1 MNFYLAQVQI
11 RSSGYTF
18 SSPVQLRCRQK
29 IFIAEKCSEFMTL
42 FLHCW
47 QKQVK
52 SFLLLVQPSNF
63 FFVNRESWQMALL
76 LFWSWKM
83 TCNVF
88 ENCFQNDFF
97 PTLRRYVLR
106 SGRSRKYFSIKAKQ
120 FFNQTDLEVV
130 VSLWTKML
138 SKLIFDCR
146 TRFRNDWV
154 GKCNTTF
161 KHRLDLES
169 TKFFGSIGLLVQ
181 PQNFPK
187 VFVIEMLVL

>member
-18 SSPVQLRCRQK
+18 SSRSTPVPAKNLYR
-29 IFIAEKCSEFMTL
+29 
-42 FLHCW
+42 
-47 QKQVK
+47 
-52 SFLLLVQPSNF
+52 
-63 FFVNRESWQMALL
+63 
-76 LFWSWKM
+76 WKM
-83 TCNVF
+83 LQIYDT
-88 ENCFQNDFF
+88 F
-97 PTLRRYVLR
+97 PTLLAKTSEKFFASRSAIEFLLRQPWKLTNGFAFVLVVKNDLQCFWKLLPER
-106 SGRSRKYFSIKAKQ
+106 FLSDFVKVCLALWKSRKYFSIKAKQ

-169 TKFFGSIGLLVQ
+169 TTFFGSIGLLVQ